1 MIEKI
6 KNLVN
11 KRYFHVCMT
20 ILIIVVILFI
30 VGMLILKYNVEGET
44 NMPFNLTK
52 ITVISS
58 SEGID
63 KDAGENKWA
72 FDIYQNNDI
81 YIYIDKNENYKET
94 EAIKNIV
101 IDNFTIEGQ
110 MKENIKIYKPE
121 FEEEDVIFKYS
132 EENKVDRLEYIG
144 ELINDIKTMQVS
156 NQGGIIAFRCSNDN
170 LTEYRSDED
179 TINHNELL
187 KKANITNESLKFNLK
202 FDLSII
208 LEDGKEFKTNVELDL
223 PVDDVVNN
231 GVTSKEFTDMSKF
244 VFKRIKN

>member
-1 MIEKI
+1 MREKI
-6 KNLVN
+6 RNLVN

-30 VGMLILKYNVEGET
+30 VGMLILRYNVEGET

-101 IDNFTIEGQ
+101 IDNFTIVGQ
-110 MKENIKIYKPE
+110 RKDNIKIYKPE
-121 FEEEDVIFKYS
+121 FEEENVIFKYS
-132 EENKVDRLEYIG
+132 EKNKVDRLEYIG

>member
-1 MIEKI
+1 
-6 KNLVN
+6 
-11 KRYFHVCMT
+11 
-20 ILIIVVILFI
+20 
-30 VGMLILKYNVEGET
+30 
-44 NMPFNLTK
+44 
-52 ITVISS
+52 
-58 SEGID
+58 
-63 KDAGENKWA
+63 
-72 FDIYQNNDI
+72 
-81 YIYIDKNENYKET
+81 
-94 EAIKNIV
+94 
-101 IDNFTIEGQ
+101 
-110 MKENIKIYKPE
+110 
-121 FEEEDVIFKYS
+121 
-132 EENKVDRLEYIG
+132 
-144 ELINDIKTMQVS
+144 MQVS

>member
-1 MIEKI
+1 MKEKLKELTNNKFFHI
-6 KNLVN
+6 IILV
-11 KRYFHVCMT
+11 T
-20 ILIIVVILFI
+20 IVAILLFI
-30 VGMLILKYNVEGET
+30 VGIVVLRYNVEGET
-44 NMPFNLTK
+44 NMPFHLSK
-52 ITVISS
+52 ISIISS
-58 SEGID
+58 SEGKD
-63 KDAGENKWA
+63 KESVDSRWA
-72 FDIYQNNDI
+72 FDLYQSNDI

-110 MKENIKIYKPE
+110 MKDNIKIYKPE
-121 FEEEDVIFKYS
+121 FEEENVIFKYS
-132 EENKVDRLEYIG
+132 EKNKVDRLEYIG

>member
-121 FEEEDVIFKYS
+121 FEEEDVIFKYR
-132 EENKVDRLEYIG
+132 EENKGERLEYIG
-144 ELINDIKTMQVS
+144 ELIKDKKKMKVS
-156 NQGGIIAFRCSNDN
+156 KKGGIIAFRCSNDN

-179 TINHNELL
+179 AINHNELL
-187 KKANITNESLKFNLK
+187 KKANITNESLQFNLK

-208 LEDGKEFKTNVELDL
+208 LENGKEFKTNVELNL

>member
-30 VGMLILKYNVEGET
+30 VGMLILRYNVEGET

-110 MKENIKIYKPE
+110 MKDNIKIYKPE
-121 FEEEDVIFKYS
+121 FEEENVIFKYS
-132 EENKVDRLEYIG
+132 EKNKVDRLEYIG

>member
-1 MIEKI
+1 MKEKI
-6 KNLVN
+6 INLVN
-11 KRYFHVCMT
+11 KRYFHVCIT
-20 ILIIVVILFI
+20 ILIIVVILFV
-30 VGMLILKYNVEGET
+30 VGMLILRYNVEGET

-52 ITVISS
+52 IAVISS

-63 KDAGENKWA
+63 KDPGENKWA

-94 EAIKNIV
+94 EAIKNVV

-110 MKENIKIYKPE
+110 NKNNVNMYKPE
-121 FEEEDVIFKYS
+121 FEEENVIFKYS
-132 EENKVDRLEYIG
+132 EANKVDRLEYIG
-144 ELINDIKTMQVS
+144 ELVNDIKTMQVS

-170 LTEYRSDED
+170 LGEYKSNED
-179 TINHNELL
+179 SINHNELL
-187 KKANITNESLKFNLK
+187 KKANITNESLHFNFK

-208 LEDGKEFKTNVELDL
+208 LENRKEFKTNIELKL
-223 PVDDVVNN
+223 PVDDVVNS
-231 GVTSKEFTDMSKF
+231 GVTSKEFTDMSNF

>member
-1 MIEKI
+1 M
-6 KNLVN
+6 
-11 KRYFHVCMT
+11 
-20 ILIIVVILFI
+20 
-30 VGMLILKYNVEGET
+30 
-44 NMPFNLTK
+44 
-52 ITVISS
+52 
-58 SEGID
+58 
-63 KDAGENKWA
+63 KD
-72 FDIYQNNDI
+72 
-81 YIYIDKNENYKET
+81 
-94 EAIKNIV
+94 
-101 IDNFTIEGQ
+101 
-110 MKENIKIYKPE
+110 NIKIYKPE
-121 FEEEDVIFKYS
+121 FEEENVIFKYS
-132 EENKVDRLEYIG
+132 EKNKVDRLEYIG

>member
-1 MIEKI
+1 MREKI
-6 KNLVN
+6 RNLVN

-30 VGMLILKYNVEGET
+30 VGMLILRYNVEGET

-110 MKENIKIYKPE
+110 MKDNIKIYKPE
-121 FEEEDVIFKYS
+121 FEEENVIFKYS
-132 EENKVDRLEYIG
+132 EKNKVDRLEYIG

>member
-110 MKENIKIYKPE
+110 MKDNIKIYKPE
-121 FEEEDVIFKYS
+121 FEEENVIFKYS
-132 EENKVDRLEYIG
+132 EKNKVDRLEYIG

>member
-1 MIEKI
+1 MREKI
-6 KNLVN
+6 RNLVN

-30 VGMLILKYNVEGET
+30 VGMLILRYNVEGET

-110 MKENIKIYKPE
+110 MKDNIKIYKTE
-121 FEEEDVIFKYS
+121 FEEENVIFKYS

>member
-1 MIEKI
+1 MREKI
-6 KNLVN
+6 RNLVN

-30 VGMLILKYNVEGET
+30 VGMLILRYNVEGET

-110 MKENIKIYKPE
+110 MKDNIKIYKPE
-121 FEEEDVIFKYS
+121 FEEENVIFKYS
-132 EENKVDRLEYIG
+132 EKNKVDRLEYIG
-144 ELINDIKTMQVS
+144 ELINDMKTMQVS

>member
-1 MIEKI
+1 MIKKI

-187 KKANITNESLKFNLK
+187 KKANITNESLQFNLK

-208 LEDGKEFKTNVELDL
+208 LENGKEFKTNVELNL

>member
-179 TINHNELL
+179 AINHNELL
-187 KKANITNESLKFNLK
+187 KKANITNESLQFNLK

-208 LEDGKEFKTNVELDL
+208 LENGKEFKTNVELNL

>member
-1 MIEKI
+1 MREKI
-6 KNLVN
+6 RNLVN

-30 VGMLILKYNVEGET
+30 VGMLILRYNVEGET

-110 MKENIKIYKPE
+110 MKDNIKIYKPE
-121 FEEEDVIFKYS
+121 FEEENVIFKYS
-132 EENKVDRLEYIG
+132 EKNKVDRLEYIG

-208 LEDGKEFKTNVELDL
+208 LENGKEFKTNVELNL

>member
-1 MIEKI
+1 MREKI
-6 KNLVN
+6 VNIVN
-11 KRYFHVCMT
+11 KRYFHVCIT
-20 ILIIVVILFI
+20 ILIIVVILFV
-30 VGMLILKYNVEGET
+30 VGMLILRYNVEGEA

-52 ITVISS
+52 IAVISS

-63 KDAGENKWA
+63 KDPGENKWA

-94 EAIKNIV
+94 EAIKNVV

-110 MKENIKIYKPE
+110 NKNNVNMYKPE
-121 FEEEDVIFKYS
+121 FEEENVIFKYS
-132 EENKVDRLEYIG
+132 EANKVDRLEYIG
-144 ELINDIKTMQVS
+144 ELVNDIKTMQVS

-170 LTEYRSDED
+170 LVEYTSNED
-179 TINHNELL
+179 SINHNELL
-187 KKANITNESLKFNLK
+187 KKANITNESLQFNLK

-208 LEDGKEFKTNVELDL
+208 LENRKEFKTNIELKL
-223 PVDDVVNN
+223 PVDDVVNS
-231 GVTSKEFTDMSKF
+231 GVTSKEFTDMSNF

>member
-1 MIEKI
+1 MREKI
-6 KNLVN
+6 RNLVN

-20 ILIIVVILFI
+20 ILIIVVVLFI
-30 VGMLILKYNVEGET
+30 VGMLILRYNVEGET

-110 MKENIKIYKPE
+110 MKDNIKIYKPE
-121 FEEEDVIFKYS
+121 FEEENVIFKYS
-132 EENKVDRLEYIG
+132 EKNKVDRLEYIG

>member
-187 KKANITNESLKFNLK
+187 KKANITNESLQFNLK

-208 LEDGKEFKTNVELDL
+208 LENGKEFKTNVELNL